1 MSESPE
7 ARTKRKIISAMKNYQ
22 PLQLTSFYFDED
34 DDPELV
40 LKAFP
45 IIRRKISAGFIG
57 ITLIWWLR
65 VTRFNRQVVPMFQ
78 VFSTDILDKKILKK
92 IIDRIDV
99 VVNLRFKQF
108 NRTKVEIDKWCTTI
122 ANQKLHNLSNVYSK
136 EKIRRF
142 AITNKSLNK

>member
-78 VFSTDILDKKILKK
+78 VF
-92 IIDRIDV
+92 
-99 VVNLRFKQF
+99 F
-108 NRTKVEIDKWCTTI
+108 NR
-122 ANQKLHNLSNVYSK
+122 Y
-136 EKIRRF
+136 IR
-142 AITNKSLNK
+142 